1 MFILHAA
8 IVPTCVGL
16 YAASSMAHWCQFFPV
31 LVCAARRAA
40 NRLARWWQGLYAG
53 DGALLVCM
61 CVLLVWHS
69 LAKPACSMQVLVTGV
84 CMCTFV
90 CRCPWDPWSCVL
102 PALFTQVGYLPYHAA
117 AVVGRGFVIPG
128 CVPGLVC
135 PCCVYLYVSGGG
147 RTCAV
152 LIGPSPLVSM
162 RIHMHGGCCRVCSV
176 QCALQ
181 CLMHASALM
190 LLTCVLMQVL
200 LPDHCATAD
209 SFKLVSSADQFAR
222 LNV

>member
-16 YAASSMAHWCQFFPV
+16 HAASSMAHWCQFFPV
-31 LVCAARRAA
+31 LVCAARACCKQ
-40 NRLARWWQGLYAG
+40 ARTGGGKGCMHEMVPCWCAC
-53 DGALLVCM
+53 VC
-61 CVLLVWHS
+61 CWFGIPL
-69 LAKPACSMQVLVTGV
+69 PN
-84 CMCTFV
+84 
-90 CRCPWDPWSCVL
+90 L
-102 PALFTQVGYLPYHAA
+102 PAQCRSLSQVYACAHLCTGIPGTHGRVCCLPCSLKLGTCRTMHAA

-162 RIHMHGGCCRVCSV
+162 RIHMHGGCCVCSV
-176 QCALQ
+176 
-181 CLMHASALM
+181 
-190 LLTCVLMQVL
+190 
-200 LPDHCATAD
+200 HCNA
-209 SFKLVSSADQFAR
+209 
-222 LNV
+222 